1 MGLIF
6 TPLAIRYLLTGA
18 FSSLTFMVII
28 DRDVLIDV
36 LLFVSR
42 LHFVVLRPFLLLI
55 CSSVMLWLSF
65 MACLCSSL
73 SSFYVSIVGLRLSL
87 KIRNLR
93 DYVLMFVLF
102 SEFFPGTEYFLRIC
116 NWSSLLFLE
125 SCFELYL

>member
-55 CSSVMLWLSF
+55 CSSVML
-65 MACLCSSL
+65 
-73 SSFYVSIVGLRLSL
+73 
-87 KIRNLR
+87 
-93 DYVLMFVLF
+93 
-102 SEFFPGTEYFLRIC
+102 
-116 NWSSLLFLE
+116 
-125 SCFELYL
+125 